1 MIPPNVSSLRFV
13 LVSFFRSVDLVIK
26 RHAVQN
32 VGTCMGFGCNPCQ
45 KKNVQYRTAHFAGVD
60 CVRQKADLYYN
71 RSKLENIPTTLNLKR
86 QYLSTIVR
94 LQLYPCHVFSN
105 SSKWPVQ
112 ECPSHESLVDNARKS
127 PLNIYTQFV
136 LYIVIIRFHF
146 RRFCKRHS
154 CINSHDFTA

>member
-32 VGTCMGFGCNPCQ
+32 VCTCIGFRCNPCPEE
-45 KKNVQYRTAHFAGVD
+45 KRTIQNCITF
-60 CVRQKADLYYN
+60 CRRRLCTPKSRPLYYN

-94 LQLYPCHVFSN
+94 LQLYPCHVFAN

-112 ECPSHESLVDNARKS
+112 KCPSHESLADNAKES
-127 PLNIYTQFV
+127 TISYTQFV
-136 LYIVIIRFHF
+136 LYILYYYSFLF
-146 RRFCKRHS
+146 STFL
-154 CINSHDFTA
+154 